1 MPSASPSPSLLP
13 PGPFP
18 SPRLG
23 ALPGPAFGQVP
34 APVSY
39 ADIASRGPKQTPEEA
54 AAPQPPQVIPNESA
68 STASLVD
75 VDMPS
80 VHTVSSEFLEQ
91 DVQTQTQAD
100 RIEREHSI
108 KEEAK
113 EQTERAKKSSA
124 KKARKADN
132 WLAAQFSQL
141 SDESANALVF
151 ANLAAVVGLSG
162 WMGWKAW
169 GLYDKGRL
177 SWQSVGV
184 GAAVLAGVGVFESVI
199 GRGLYRGKSS

>member
-1 MPSASPSPSLLP
+1 
-13 PGPFP
+13 
-18 SPRLG
+18 
-23 ALPGPAFGQVP
+23 
-34 APVSY
+34 
-39 ADIASRGPKQTPEEA
+39 
-54 AAPQPPQVIPNESA
+54 
-68 STASLVD
+68 
-75 VDMPS
+75 MPS

-91 DVQTQTQAD
+91 DVKTQTQAD

>member
-1 MPSASPSPSLLP
+1 
-13 PGPFP
+13 
-18 SPRLG
+18 
-23 ALPGPAFGQVP
+23 
-34 APVSY
+34 
-39 ADIASRGPKQTPEEA
+39 
-54 AAPQPPQVIPNESA
+54 
-68 STASLVD
+68 
-75 VDMPS
+75 MPS

-100 RIEREHSI
+100 RIERERSV
-108 KEEAK
+108 KDEAK
-113 EQTERAKKSSA
+113 EQAERAKKSSA